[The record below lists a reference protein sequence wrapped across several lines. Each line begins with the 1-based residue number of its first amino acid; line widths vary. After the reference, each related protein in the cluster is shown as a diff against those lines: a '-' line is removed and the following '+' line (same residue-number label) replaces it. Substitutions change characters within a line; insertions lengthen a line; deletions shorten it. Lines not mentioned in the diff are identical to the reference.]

1 MNDSPSDSHDFSLI
15 FDRVFSSTA
24 SSSPAMSRRVFDVGL
39 DMGRIKNGLKISKS
53 EKSEKSDS
61 SKRSKS
67 HRSATTSNTYTD
79 ESAYQNLNQQV
90 AVVPRLPAKKS
101 SPTVRPID
109 YQTQDQTPL
118 NDTVVL
124 PSTGSPMSAE
134 FPIPP
139 SPLPRPS
146 VLDREH
152 SSPDTHHR
160 MGYPSPGDH
169 AQNFDLR
176 PPPPNKPVKLL
187 DSLSERL
194 FSAEHLEVILRD
206 PAFFLRFTT
215 FINRYKPSSAPVLV
229 RYLEAQKAIKAVDYA
244 NALAESIKPL
254 PGEHSSQ
261 IPCAAATIDARFEA
275 RAKRALDS
283 LVHDALPAY
292 ITFGLVKVVTETIVR
307 EITGTAMP
315 VMRELVAG
323 SAEVFCLSDPNQKD
337 NPIVYASEGTSLR
350 QYQHIYGRGQW
361 LTFMQWIRI
370 LPNNTIWKRL
380 CYRQKLPFP
389 TRSKNGSSMH
399 RKNKGGSAVRTRSL
413 RNSTQLVSLNYTMLS
428 A

>member
-1 MNDSPSDSHDFSLI
+1 MNNNDPRRDSHDFSLI

-24 SSSPAMSRRVFDVGL
+24 SSPDMSRRVFDVGL

-53 EKSEKSDS
+53 DKSDKSDS

-67 HRSATTSNTYTD
+67 HRSASTSNTYTD
-79 ESAYQNLNQQV
+79 ESAYLNSNQQV
-90 AVVPRLPAKKS
+90 AVVPRLPRKKS
-101 SPTVRPID
+101 SPTMRADD
-109 YQTQDQTPL
+109 YQNQGQTPA

-124 PSTGSPMSAE
+124 PAPGLPINAD

-146 VLDREH
+146 MLDREQ
-152 SSPDTHHR
+152 SSPEMQNHV
-160 MGYPSPGDH
+160 GYPSPGDH
-169 AQNFDLR
+169 GQNFDLR

-215 FINRYKPSSAPVLV
+215 FINRYQPSSAPVLV

-244 NALAESIKPL
+244 NALAESIKPF
-254 PGEHSSQ
+254 PGEHSGQ

-283 LVHDALPAY
+283 LIHDALPAY

-337 NPIVYASEGTSLR
+337 NPIVYASEGI
-350 QYQHIYGRGQW
+350 QAQQD
-361 LTFMQWIRI
+361 
-370 LPNNTIWKRL
+370 
-380 CYRQKLPFP
+380 
-389 TRSKNGSSMH
+389 
-399 RKNKGGSAVRTRSL
+399 RKV
-413 RNSTQLVSLNYTMLS
+413 VMV
-428 A
+428 

>member
-1 MNDSPSDSHDFSLI
+1 MNDSRRDSHDFSLI

-24 SSSPAMSRRVFDVGL
+24 SSPVMSRRVFDVGL

-53 EKSEKSDS
+53 DKSEKSDA

-67 HRSATTSNTYTD
+67 HRSASTSNAYAD

-90 AVVPRLPAKKS
+90 AVVPRLPGKKS

-109 YQTQDQTPL
+109 YQTRDQTPL
-118 NDTVVL
+118 NDTLVL

-146 VLDREH
+146 ALDGEH
-152 SSPDTHHR
+152 SSPGTPHR
-160 MGYPSPGDH
+160 MDYLSPGDN

-275 RAKRALDS
+275 RAKRALDN

-292 ITFGLVKVVTETIVR
+292 ITYGLVKVVTETIVR

-337 NPIVYASEGTSLR
+337 NPIVYASEGTSLP
-350 QYQHIYGRGQW
+350 QYEHIDGRWQW
-361 LTFMQWIRI
+361 LTFTQWIRI
-370 LPNNTIWKRL
+370 LPNNTVWKRL

-389 TRSKNGSSMH
+389 TGSKNRSSMH
-399 RKNKGGSAVRTRSL
+399 RKNKGGSAVRARS
-413 RNSTQLVSLNYTMLS
+413 V
-428 A
+428 